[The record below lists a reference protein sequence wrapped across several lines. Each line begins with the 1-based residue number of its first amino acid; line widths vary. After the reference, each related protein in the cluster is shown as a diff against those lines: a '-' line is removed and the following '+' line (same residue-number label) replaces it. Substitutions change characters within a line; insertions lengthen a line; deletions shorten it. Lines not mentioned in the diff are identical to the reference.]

1 MNNNIQQI
9 LPNNGKTRIT
19 YTRIKLGTNIQIKG
33 LIKNQ
38 HEFND
43 LIYYSKCPQRNCN
56 GD

>member
-1 MNNNIQQI
+1 MNNNIQRI

-19 YTRIKLGTNIQIKG
+19 YTCIKLGTNIQIKG

-43 LIYYSKCPQRNCN
+43 LIYYSKCP
-56 GD
+56 